1 MNTRNPRRDDDKKPG
16 RTRNTSAGPN
26 NYKNRTSSSSGSTR
40 KPRLSESP
48 DKKEGFEKRPYNK
61 SGSSFSNDRRKP
73 EEKKFRSFDDAGSRP
88 PRDFGDR
95 KPYTKRTEGGE
106 GGYGSRTP
114 RDGGSKRPYTK
125 RTEGSEGGYN
135 SRPPRDFGDRKP
147 YTKRTEG
154 GEGGYGSRTP
164 RDGENKR
171 PYTKRTEGGEGGY
184 GSRTSR
190 DGENKRPYTK
200 RTEGGE
206 GGYGSRPPRDF
217 GDRKPY
223 TKRTEGGEGGYG
235 SRTPRDGGS
244 KRPYTK
250 RTEGGEG
257 GYGSRT
263 PRDFGDKKPYAKRTS
278 FSEHEGEE
286 GGQKT
291 HYRPTYNNDNKRP
304 YKARTGSSYKK
315 PTIRHESDQEGI
327 RLNRY
332 LSNAGI
338 CSRRE
343 ADDLIASGVVSVNG
357 TVVTELGTRVDPDRD
372 IVKYNGES
380 VRKERL
386 VYVLLNKPKDYI
398 TTTDDPQERRTVLNL
413 VEKIT
418 PIRVYPVGRLDR
430 NTTGVLLLTNDGEL
444 TNRLTHPKFGITKM
458 YAVELDKKLRQEDF
472 LKIQEGVELEDGPI
486 KVDQVAYIEGMDKK
500 NIGVQLHSGRN
511 RIVRRI
517 FEHLGYKVVKLDRTA
532 FGTLSKKGMKRSECR
547 FLTPL
552 EVGRLKKLAGMAK
565 A

>member
-26 NYKNRTSSSSGSTR
+26 NYKNKTSGSSRNT
-40 KPRLSESP
+40 RLSASPES
-48 DKKEGFEKRPYNK
+48 KEGFEKRPYNK
-61 SGSSFSNDRRKP
+61 SGSSFSTDRRKP

-88 PRDFGDR
+88 SREFGEK
-95 KPYTKRTEGGE
+95 KPYTKRTEGS
-106 GGYGSRTP
+106 YGSRTP
-114 RDGGSKRPYTK
+114 RDG
-125 RTEGSEGGYN
+125 E
-135 SRPPRDFGDRKP
+135 RKP
-147 YTKRTEG
+147 YTKRSEG

-164 RDGENKR
+164 RDGE
-171 PYTKRTEGGEGGY
+171 
-184 GSRTSR
+184 
-190 DGENKRPYTK
+190 
-200 RTEGGE
+200 
-206 GGYGSRPPRDF
+206 
-217 GDRKPY
+217 RKPY
-223 TKRTEGGEGGYG
+223 TKRSEGGEGGYG
-235 SRTPRDGGS
+235 SRTPRDGER
-244 KRPYTK
+244 KPYTK
-250 RTEGGEG
+250 RSEGGEG

-263 PRDFGDKKPYAKRTS
+263 PRDGERKPYTKRSEGGEGGYGSRTPRDGERKPYTKRSEGGFNTRAPRDFGDKKPYSKRTS
-278 FSEHEGEE
+278 FNELEGDE
-286 GGQKT
+286 GREKT
-291 HYRPTYNNDNKRP
+291 HYRPTYNNDTKRP
-304 YKARTGSSYKK
+304 YKPRTGGSYKK

-343 ADDLIASGVVSVNG
+343 ADDLISSGVVSVNG

-380 VRKERL
+380 VRKDRL

-472 LKIQEGVELEDGPI
+472 LKIQEGVDLEDGPI
-486 KVDQVAYIEGMDKK
+486 QVDQLAYIEGMDKK